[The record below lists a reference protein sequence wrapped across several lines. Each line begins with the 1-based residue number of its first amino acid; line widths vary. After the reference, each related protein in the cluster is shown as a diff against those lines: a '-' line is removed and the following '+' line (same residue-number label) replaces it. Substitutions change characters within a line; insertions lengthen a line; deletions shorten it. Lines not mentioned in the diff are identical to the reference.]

1 MRMRGVLLLIASMAA
16 GTTVTGLAQTIN
28 LQKKPNISGVV
39 RDGSDN
45 PLSDAQL
52 SFSREGQT
60 PRLARTDAEGKYSFA
75 DLAPGQGEI
84 SVRRLG
90 FRGTSKSVDVPP
102 AGRETTL
109 DFQLVEVP
117 SDIADV
123 IVEGSKGHLQEF
135 YDHKATN
142 KFAKFFERSD
152 IEKRNPTY
160 LSEMVTTVSGA
171 RMSSKGFGN
180 SILLRGCQPMV
191 WVDGQRAPG
200 AELDDVARPS
210 DVAGLEV
217 YPSSA
222 GLPPEYQDR
231 NNRMCGAIMVW
242 TKNQ

>member
-1 MRMRGVLLLIASMAA
+1 MRMRGVLLLIVSITA
-16 GTTVTGLAQTIN
+16 GSVSGLAQTN
-28 LQKKPNISGVV
+28 SQKRPSISGVV
-39 RDGSDN
+39 RDGGDN
-45 PLSDAQL
+45 PIADAQL
-52 SFSREGQT
+52 SLSREGQ
-60 PRLARTDAEGKYSFA
+60 PARLFRTGADGKYSFS
-75 DLAPGQGEI
+75 DVQPGQERI

-90 FRGTSKSVDVPP
+90 YRGTSRTIDVPA
-102 AGRETTL
+102 AGGETPL
-109 DFQLVEVP
+109 DFQLVEIP
-117 SDIADV
+117 SDVSDV
-123 IVEGSKGHLQEF
+123 IVEASKGHLQQF

-142 KFAKFFERSD
+142 KFAKFFERAD

-180 SILLRGCQPMV
+180 SILLRGCQPMI
-191 WVDGQRAPG
+191 WVDGMRAPG

-242 TKNQ
+242 TRNQ